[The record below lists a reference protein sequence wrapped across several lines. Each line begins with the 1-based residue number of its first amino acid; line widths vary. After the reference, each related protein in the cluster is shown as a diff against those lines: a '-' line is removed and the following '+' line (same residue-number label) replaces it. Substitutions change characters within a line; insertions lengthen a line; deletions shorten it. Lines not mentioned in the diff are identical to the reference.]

1 MSQDNPQITTTPPLP
16 GLQLVQD
23 MNKALETIA
32 TDFAGSTDP
41 AAMAWPYST
50 WADTGTGT
58 FKRRNAANSAW
69 VIEGRLLRAHL
80 PMYAQVDVP
89 ALDIGPIYIIGKGPA
104 EWIGAAYKILMPGFP
119 SNDDLQWLGTPIGG
133 YITPLTPPPTDD
145 PRFRYVLCT
154 AGEDGV
160 GGYNEGILTGE
171 TVTGSAPLV
180 EATAVVD
187 LDGSPFD
194 GLTIHLVNT
203 EERFIGAAESERV
216 QDDSL
221 QEITGQFIGM
231 RGDTAALGQ
240 STGGEATGAFAAGD
254 VTTRSYVTQYVA
266 GGPGYPLDFKAGRV
280 ARTSTQT
287 RPRSLMLPHYRR
299 IL

>member
-1 MSQDNPQITTTPPLP
+1 MTQEAVQITTTPPLP

-23 MNKALETIA
+23 LNKALQTLA
-32 TDFAGSTDP
+32 TDFSGATDP

-58 FKRRNAANSAW
+58 LKRRNAANSAW

-80 PMYAQVDVP
+80 PMYALADVP
-89 ALDIGPIYIIGKGPA
+89 TLDIGPIYIIGKGPA
-104 EWIGAAYKILMPGFP
+104 EWVVSEYKALMPDFP
-119 SNDDLQWLGTPIGG
+119 TDSDLQWLGTPIGG

-194 GLTIHLVNT
+194 GLTIHLINT
-203 EERFIGAAESERV
+203 EGRFVGAGTVEAVEDDQFQAFRIGYSNGQYVGNWRV
-216 QDDSL
+216 QANTGSGTDPEALRTAVGDSL
-221 QEITGQFIGM
+221 IPIVLGANGTPRM
-231 RGDTAALGQ
+231 GDH
-240 STGGEATGAFAAGD
+240 
-254 VTTRSYVTQYVA
+254 TQ
-266 GGPGYPLDFKAGRV
+266 
-280 ARTSTQT
+280 
-287 RPRSLMLPHYRR
+287 PRAHRLIHYRR